1 MAPGT
6 NSHCL
11 VTSHAFRYVHKGPG
25 YFWNECIVSQTWSA
39 RDVGPNITGRF
50 GQIQTRYVNTAV
62 IEGAFYKDSPTNN
75 SFSGGSNWEI
85 TYLGID
91 ASRSSS
97 MYGAAT
103 SVQPLSLFLLPCI
116 KF

>member
-25 YFWNECIVSQTWSA
+25 YFWNGCIVSQTWSA
-39 RDVGPNITGRF
+39 RDVGPNITGRLF
-50 GQIQTRYVNTAV
+50 DDAGFEDSIF
-62 IEGAFYKDSPTNN
+62 EGAFYQYSTGNFGLNVSKDRDNP
-75 SFSGGSNWEI
+75 FL
-85 TYLGID
+85 YFD
-91 ASRSSS
+91 ASRVNELFGKSS
-97 MYGAAT
+97 
-103 SVQPLSLFLLPCI
+103 SVQPNAICFMPCI